1 MSCGESTRNVLERA
15 HADRCILHS
24 WWKDITS
31 RPSWQA
37 VKDGVQA

>member
-1 MSCGESTRNVLERA
+1 MFSYA
-15 HADRCILHS
+15 HTLTGALCS